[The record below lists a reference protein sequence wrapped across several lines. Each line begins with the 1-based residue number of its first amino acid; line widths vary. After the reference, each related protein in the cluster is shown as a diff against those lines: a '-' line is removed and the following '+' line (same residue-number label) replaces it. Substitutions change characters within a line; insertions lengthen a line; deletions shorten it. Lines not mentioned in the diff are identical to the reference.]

1 MTLTLPPSVS
11 LSLSLCLQVHEAE
24 YQWAEAKGRAADCKD
39 RVESETHKRDQLEDL
54 VLKLKL
60 YILGGASSVGTMRAP
75 AGKTDTS
82 SPPAAR
88 KIGSSLH

>member
-1 MTLTLPPSVS
+1 M
-11 LSLSLCLQVHEAE
+11 HEAE

-75 AGKTDTS
+75 AGKTLPRDLKRALDS
-82 SPPAAR
+82 HEQLALDEIFANE
-88 KIGSSLH
+88 